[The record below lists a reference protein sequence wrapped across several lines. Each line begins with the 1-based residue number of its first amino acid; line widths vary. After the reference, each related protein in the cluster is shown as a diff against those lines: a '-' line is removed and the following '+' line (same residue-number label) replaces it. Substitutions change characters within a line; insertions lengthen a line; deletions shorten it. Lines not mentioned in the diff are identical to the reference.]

1 VLPPTTTTALTE
13 RERKRTTKSQK
24 TLAAAEESRGRRTRT
39 LAIVGVV
46 SVAIMGVVLVLVLR
60 DDDSASGSA
69 AAEAET
75 PTAAPPAAGGAATAP
90 SAARPPAPPPG
101 AAQAAAEPLAAVDA
115 AVAALVAQQGDAGA
129 GLVAA
134 IADAGPAAPA
144 QAATVRTVVA
154 HAGESAHPT
163 PAVAH
168 AATHPAT
175 AKAETP
181 DGGAGDARPSPLIG
195 TGGMRRAERGSDSS
209 RSDDMVRVARF
220 VTSGGASLKGRV
232 LEAESDRPIPGVD
245 VEVRLDRQY
254 IISSADDA
262 GQFNIPGMV
271 PGSHVVVWVGG
282 KRGVFVDER
291 TDVTIPDEG
300 QVGDAGSIRL
310 LRGDELADRMDGWVG
325 LFVSRRNGHIVVTSV
340 NPWLPADRAGIE
352 VGDALL
358 SVNGRD
364 VSALGPRAVT
374 FLLRGPASSS
384 VAIITQGGR
393 DKRRDVVLQRVRR

>member
-1 VLPPTTTTALTE
+1 M
-13 RERKRTTKSQK
+13 
-24 TLAAAEESRGRRTRT
+24 
-39 LAIVGVV
+39 IVVASVV
-46 SVAIMGVVLVLVLR
+46 VAGVVLVLALR
-60 DDDSASGSA
+60 DHDDDGPSGSGPA
-69 AAEAET
+69 AAEADS
-75 PTAAPPAAGGAATAP
+75 PAAAPAVAGGAA
-90 SAARPPAPPPG
+90 SAGSAAGARPPGQPPG
-101 AAQAAAEPLAAVDA
+101 VAQAAAEPLAAVDA
-115 AVAALVAQQGDAGA
+115 AVAALIADGGA
-129 GLVAA
+129 GLAAA
-134 IADAGPAAPA
+134 IADAGPTAATPAPA
-144 QAATVRTVVA
+144 NAVRTVVA
-154 HAGESAHPT
+154 HAGDSAHPT

-168 AATHPAT
+168 AAAHAAT
-175 AKAETP
+175 AKADTP
-181 DGGAGDARPSPLIG
+181 DAGAGDARPSPLIG
-195 TGGMRRAERGSDSS
+195 TGGMRRAERGSDAS
-209 RSDDMVRVARF
+209 RGDDMVRVARF
-220 VTSGGASLKGRV
+220 VASGGASLKGRV
-232 LEAESDRPIPGVD
+232 LEAESDRPIPGAE

-254 IISSADDA
+254 ILSSSDDA
-262 GQFNIPGMV
+262 GQFYIPGMV
-271 PGSHVVVWVGG
+271 PASHVVVWVGG

-291 TDVTIPDEG
+291 TDVSIPDEG

-374 FLLRGPASSS
+374 FLLRGPSSSS